1 MRALACVVVVWTLV
15 ACSKP
20 SEPSGPA
27 AAGAQAPDAS
37 PVTAAATGGTATA
50 PQDAGPAASDAGP
63 AASDAGPAA
72 ADAVTASPA
81 DAGTAPAATAPAADT
96 ELPAMCRT
104 IASRYE
110 SIQKAAPLQCKVD
123 ADCSCHLVLTQDR
136 VLAVSDRVT
145 AAKLQSM
152 SMAYRKARCPTAPP
166 TASPACEPKCQAG
179 KCR

>member
-1 MRALACVVVVWTLV
+1 MRALACVVMVWTLV

-50 PQDAGPAASDAGP
+50 PRDAGLDAQDAG
-63 AASDAGPAA
+63 
-72 ADAVTASPA
+72 TAA
-81 DAGTAPAATAPAADT
+81 DAGTAVDAGTANAPAADT
-96 ELPAMCRT
+96 ELPAMCRS

-110 SIQKAAPLQCKVD
+110 SIQKAAPLTCKVD

-152 SMAYRKARCPTAPP
+152 SMAYRKARCPTAPA